1 MNGRLKKLSP
11 ALLAI
16 VLVASGCLR
25 NSGNPNKESV
35 TQTTAIDTTSG
46 SSGTAQPD
54 IIADNEVIQN
64 MLKGRWQRSDG
75 NYFLEILSVLNDFT
89 LNAGYFNPNTIN
101 VEKGEWTIRQGRL
114 YLRVILRD
122 ENYPGSTYSLSYDL
136 DNDLLAGKYYQAVE
150 GVYYDVICS
159 RMR

>member
-1 MNGRLKKLSP
+1 MNDRLKKLSL

-16 VLVASGCLR
+16 VFVASGCLR

-35 TQTTAIDTTSG
+35 PQTTAIDTTSEL
-46 SSGTAQPD
+46 SGTVQPD
-54 IIADNEVIQN
+54 IIADNELIQT
-64 MLKGRWQRSDG
+64 MLKGKWQRSDG
-75 NYFLEILSVLNDFT
+75 NYYLEILSVMSDST

-101 VEKGEWTIRQGRL
+101 VEKGEWTIRGGRL

-122 ENYPGSTYSLSYDL
+122 LNYPGSTYSLGYDP

-150 GVYYDVICS
+150 GVYYDVVFS
-159 RMR
+159 RVR